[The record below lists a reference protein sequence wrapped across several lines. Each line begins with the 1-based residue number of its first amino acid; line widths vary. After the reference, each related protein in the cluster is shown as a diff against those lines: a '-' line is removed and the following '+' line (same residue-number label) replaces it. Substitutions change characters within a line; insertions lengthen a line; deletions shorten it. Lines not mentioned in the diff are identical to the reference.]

1 MSNEDKQL
9 IISTDDLYT
18 YVKEVEEG
26 GKYKAN
32 IYSCSSGV
40 PTIGVG
46 FALLIEDSQT
56 NIWSIKENLFSN
68 NGIFEKAEVALPNE
82 GDIRKIKNVL
92 DNVIRELNND
102 DKDAAKKLVKDN
114 ATILNKLT
122 ITENQAKELFKI
134 TQAEYENYL
143 INRILLKAKVSK
155 DKAKQIIRSLSTDEQ
170 IVIFSSVYNAITLI
184 GAGLSNALKSYT
196 KDGVSEKDKAYYK
209 TEAWY
214 EIRYNSHK
222 TGWKYI
228 NKEEN
233 EKGEGDDGLAN
244 RRYKDSLKF
253 GLYGLCNGKQK
264 KLSQDIKDGIL
275 KFLNSNNGRDNEKVT
290 ETIKKYEK
298 EFSPSNN
305 DLGSKKQNDIE
316 KILETLEEIND
327 DPVEQIKAEA
337 KERGRKIDN
346 VTEAFLKKYDKKYG
360 LVLDKERPIYN
371 SITKI
376 EEHTDLL
383 IFPLMDRLVVSMEKE
398 EKKATGDKK
407 IAIRKFI
414 NRCKETLEEVVND
427 LGGYKRTAYKQDNS
441 QDLTDL
447 ERKKRL
453 IAAFKR
459 KRFNSPDTKKSH
471 EFFKSFITKEDEE
484 KERARKEAEEKK
496 KREEERKKRA
506 KAKAVKRKR
515 EAKEVARRR
524 KEEKEKARKREG
536 WIVVQKLDGTESM
549 SRKEY
554 YGV

>member
-68 NGIFEKAEVALPNE
+68 NGIFEKAGVTLPNKS
-82 GDIRKIKNVL
+82 DIRKIKNVL
-92 DNVIRELNND
+92 DNVISELNKND
-102 DKDAAKKLVKDN
+102 IDAAKKLVKDN

-143 INRILLKAKVSK
+143 INRIILEAKVSK

-170 IVIFSSVYNAITLI
+170 IAIFSSVYNAITLI
-184 GAGLSNALKSYT
+184 GVGLSNALKNYT

-209 TEAWY
+209 TKTWY

-228 NKEEN
+228 NKEES

-264 KLSQDIKDGIL
+264 NLSQDIKDGIL
-275 KFLNSNNGRDNEKVT
+275 KFLNSNNGRSNEKVT

-298 EFSPSNN
+298 EFNPSNS
-305 DLGSKKQNDIE
+305 DLGNKRQNDIE

-327 DPVEQIKAEA
+327 DPVEQIKVEA
-337 KERGRKIDN
+337 KEKGRKLDN
-346 VTEAFLKKYDKKYG
+346 VTEAFLKKYDEKYG
-360 LVLDKERPIYN
+360 LVLDKERLIYN
-371 SITKI
+371 NIIKI

-383 IFPLMDRLVVSMEKE
+383 IFPLMDRLVVSMERE
-398 EKKATGDKK
+398 AEKAKGSDGELYKSIK
-407 IAIRKFI
+407 KFI
-414 NRCKETLEEVVND
+414 NRCKETLEEVIND
-427 LGGYKRTAYKQDNS
+427 LGGYKRTAY
-441 QDLTDL
+441 
-447 ERKKRL
+447 
-453 IAAFKR
+453 
-459 KRFNSPDTKKSH
+459 
-471 EFFKSFITKEDEE
+471 
-484 KERARKEAEEKK
+484 
-496 KREEERKKRA
+496 
-506 KAKAVKRKR
+506 
-515 EAKEVARRR
+515 
-524 KEEKEKARKREG
+524 
-536 WIVVQKLDGTESM
+536 
-549 SRKEY
+549 
-554 YGV
+554 